1 MSDTPSLGIPIRLS
15 LRIRGELVGDREG
28 EPVAG
33 DNNRVALRRLVST
46 GSTGDEPE
54 AFYATIISVKRVPA
68 GSPVS
73 YGYHYR
79 TSTETTLAL
88 VSAGFADGVPR
99 SASGKAF
106 VGVNGVLCKVAGRIA
121 MDQFIV
127 DCGDTPV
134 SVGDEVEIW
143 GASPTIE
150 QWAEWSRRPAD
161 ALRSHIGDRVVR
173 Q

>member
-1 MSDTPSLGIPIRLS
+1 MP
-15 LRIRGELVGDREG
+15 EKG
-28 EPVAG
+28 EPA
-33 DNNRVALRRLVST
+33 ALRRLTVADSADGADT
-46 GSTGDEPE
+46 R
-54 AFYATIISVKRVPA
+54 FFATVISVKRVPA
-68 GSPVS
+68 DTPVS

-79 TSTETTLAL
+79 TATETTLAL

-106 VGVNGVLCKVAGRIA
+106 VRVGEVLCPIAGRIA

-143 GASPTIE
+143 GLSPTIK
-150 QWAEWSRRPAD
+150 QWAEWSGRPVE
-161 ALRSHIGDRVVR
+161 ALLAHVGDRVVR
-173 Q
+173 L

>member
-1 MSDTPSLGIPIRLS
+1 VPETVDSS
-15 LRIRGELVGDREG
+15 
-28 EPVAG
+28 
-33 DNNRVALRRLVST
+33 ALRRLTTADPVHHS
-46 GSTGDEPE
+46 GGQFS
-54 AFYATIISVKRVPA
+54 ATVISVKRVGP
-68 GSPVS
+68 GTPVS

-79 TSTETTLAL
+79 TQAQTTLAL

-106 VGVNGVLCKVAGRIA
+106 VRVGDNLCRVAGRIA

-143 GASPTIE
+143 GSSPTIE
-150 QWAEWSRRPAD
+150 QWAEWSSRPVD
-161 ALRSHIGDRVVR
+161 ALLAHVGDRVVR

>member
-1 MSDTPSLGIPIRLS
+1 VPGTSEQT
-15 LRIRGELVGDREG
+15 
-28 EPVAG
+28 
-33 DNNRVALRRLVST
+33 ALRWLTATDT
-46 GSTGDEPE
+46 GQHAP
-54 AFYATIISVKRVPA
+54 AQFRATVISVKRVPA
-68 GSPVS
+68 TTPVS

-79 TSTETTLAL
+79 TQTETTLAL

-106 VGVNGVLCKVAGRIA
+106 VRVGDVLCPVAGRIA

-143 GASPTIE
+143 GVSPTID
-150 QWAEWSRRPAD
+150 QWAEWSGRPVE
-161 ALRSHIGDRVVR
+161 ALLSHVGDRVVR
-173 Q
+173 L

>member
-1 MSDTPSLGIPIRLS
+1 MPTDHEPN
-15 LRIRGELVGDREG
+15 RG
-28 EPVAG
+28 
-33 DNNRVALRRLVST
+33 ALRRLGDAGRDST
-46 GSTGDEPE
+46 FTADV
-54 AFYATIISVKRVPA
+54 ISVKRVPA
-68 GSPVS
+68 GTPVS

-79 TSTETTLAL
+79 TVTETTLAL

-106 VGVNGVLCKVAGRIA
+106 VRVGDVLCPVAGRIA

-134 SVGDEVEIW
+134 AVGDEVEIW
-143 GASPTIE
+143 GSSPTIE
-150 QWAEWSRRPAD
+150 QWSQWSGRPVE
-161 ALRSHIGDRVVR
+161 ALLAHVGDRVVR

>member
-1 MSDTPSLGIPIRLS
+1 VPGTSEQTGLRWLTTTDTGHHPPAQFR
-15 LRIRGELVGDREG
+15 
-28 EPVAG
+28 
-33 DNNRVALRRLVST
+33 
-46 GSTGDEPE
+46 
-54 AFYATIISVKRVPA
+54 ATVISVKRVPTNT
-68 GSPVS
+68 PVS

-79 TSTETTLAL
+79 TQTETTLAL

-106 VGVNGVLCKVAGRIA
+106 VRVGEILCPVAGRIA

-143 GASPTIE
+143 GVFPTIE
-150 QWAEWSRRPAD
+150 QWAKWSGRPVE
-161 ALRSHIGDRVVR
+161 ALLSHVGDRVVR
-173 Q
+173 L